1 MKRKLLLIVAS
12 LLFSG
17 MIYAQASYWPSVN
30 YNQWQ
35 SYATVYGKVYLDNE
49 LQERDDIEVAA
60 FVDGELRGTAFLF
73 QSHQSYGYFSEN
85 PCYSDT
91 QGEVFTFMA
100 YDHANS
106 ILYDVCDVTLTST
119 GTMEDFGWYNDPVL
133 MHFTK
138 TEEPEEPSYGPDYPW
153 TPSTSE
159 YQGIGMTVV
168 AQIQINGENVDR
180 ATYEVGA
187 FCGDECRGTSGNGLV
202 DWTDANLG
210 YFAYFNIMGNDEDEI
225 NFYLYDIANT
235 EICAVKCFR
244 TVTLENGA
252 ELGTDIFTDTFVLN
266 FVTEQTFT
274 KNIEGYS
281 DNEHENGGYYLIAS
295 PFGEVSPG
303 NVTNLLTNE
312 FDLYYFDQAR
322 EMEWV
327 NIKDGN
333 TNLLAGKGYL
343 YANSQ
348 DVQLVFKGFPYNG
361 DGKVTLIK
369 DKEDNSTTAFEG
381 WNLVGNP
388 YAQTAYVTKPF
399 YTMNPDGYE
408 IISVTNNSVEPAEG
422 IFVIASENNE
432 KMQFSTQAPTKDKS
446 QIVLNVMRDRGT
458 IIDRA
463 IVRFGDENTL
473 PKFMLNENNTKIYIP
488 QDDKDYAVVTCGEIG
503 EIPVSFKADHNGSYT
518 INVSTEELDV
528 NYMHLID
535 NLTGTDVDLLQNPSY
550 NFNAQTTDY
559 ASRFKLVFATGVNND
574 DTFGFYSNGNWIIN
588 NDGDAILQVVDVTGR
603 IMSSEDIHGSFNKRI
618 EAAPGVYMLRLVKGD
633 NVKVQKV
640 VVK

>member
-17 MIYAQASYWPSVN
+17 MIYAQDYYWSSFN

-35 SYATVYGKVYLDNE
+35 SYATVYGKVYLDGE

-60 FVDGELRGTAFLF
+60 FVNGELRGREFCY
-73 QSHQSYGYFSEN
+73 QSFAQFGYLTEN
-85 PCYSDT
+85 PCYSDVA
-91 QGEVFTFMA
+91 GEVFTFMA

-106 ILYDVCDVTLTST
+106 TLYDLCDVTITST
-119 GTMEDFGWYNDPVL
+119 GIQDDFGSYTEPIL

-138 TEEPEEPSYGPDYPW
+138 TEQPSYGPDYPW
-153 TPSTSE
+153 VPSSSV
-159 YQGIGMTVV
+159 YPGIGMTVV
-168 AQIQINGENVDR
+168 AQIQINGENVER
-180 ATYEVGA
+180 GTYEVGA
-187 FCGDECRGTSGNGLV
+187 FCGEECRGTSGEALV
-202 DWTDANLG
+202 DWTDASLG
-210 YFAYFNIMGNDEDEI
+210 YFAYFNIMGNDGDEI
-225 NFYLYDIANT
+225 NFYLYDIENE
-235 EICAVKCFR
+235 EICAVKCFQ
-244 TVTLENGA
+244 TVTLENEG
-252 ELGTDIFTDTFVLN
+252 ELGTNIFGEVFVLN

-281 DNEHENGGYYLIAS
+281 DNEFTNGGYYLIAS
-295 PFGEVSPG
+295 PFGEVKPT
-303 NVTNLLTNE
+303 NVTNLLENE
-312 FDLYYFDQAR
+312 FDLYYFDQAQ

-333 TNLLAGKGYL
+333 TNLVAGKGYL
-343 YANSQ
+343 YANSE

-369 DKEDNSTTAFEG
+369 DKGENATTAYEG

-399 YTMNPDGYE
+399 YTVNGDGNE
-408 IISVTNNSVEPAEG
+408 IISVPYNSVEPAEG
-422 IFVIASENNE
+422 IFVVANVDGEE
-432 KMQFSTQAPTKDKS
+432 MQFSTQNPANNKS
-446 QIVLNVMRDRGT
+446 QIVLNVMHDRGT

-463 IVRFGDENTL
+463 IVRFGNESTL
-473 PKFMLNENNTKIYIP
+473 PKFMLNENNTKLYIP
-488 QDDKDYAVVTCGEIG
+488 QDDNDYAVVTCGEVG
-503 EIPVSFKADHNGSYT
+503 EIPVSFKANHNGSFT
-518 INVSTEELDV
+518 INVNAEELDM

-559 ASRFKLVFATGVNND
+559 ASRFKLVFATGVSND
-574 DTFGFYSNGNWIIN
+574 DNFGFYSNGSWIIN
-588 NDGDAILQVVDVTGR
+588 NDGDAILQVVDVIGR
-603 IMSSEDIHGSFNKRI
+603 IMSSEEIQGSFNKRI

-633 NVKVQKV
+633 NVKVQKI